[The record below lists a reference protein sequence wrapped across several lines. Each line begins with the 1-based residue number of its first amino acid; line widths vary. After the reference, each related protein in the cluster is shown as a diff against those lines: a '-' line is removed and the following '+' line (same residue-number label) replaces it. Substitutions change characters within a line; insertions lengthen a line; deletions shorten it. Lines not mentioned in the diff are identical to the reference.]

1 MEDVSW
7 ECLISFGSLKSL
19 TKYKNSGHQFFE
31 ISKTLKA
38 LKLGF
43 RKQSI
48 LILGASG
55 LL

>member
-7 ECLISFGSLKSL
+7 QCPISFGSLKSL
-19 TKYKNSGHQFFE
+19 TKYINSRDQFFE

-43 RKQSI
+43 EKQSA